1 MAQPDELS
9 MSTSDVIY
17 SADHLDSIAFRAS
30 AERRALAV
38 ELSGMAQAWQ
48 SEGRPGFVAFTEAV
62 HRQSQRI
69 QDEVTDVADK
79 LRHAARE
86 YTATADEGAG
96 LLRYHHSGPS
106 IP

>member
-1 MAQPDELS
+1 

-17 SADHLDSIAFRAS
+17 SADHLDSIALQAA

-38 ELSGMAQAWQ
+38 ELSGLTDAWQ

-62 HRQSQRI
+62 HRQSERI
-69 QDEVTDVADK
+69 QQEVTDVADK

-86 YTATADEGAG
+86 YTSTAHQGAE
-96 LLRYHHSGPS
+96 LLRYHHGRP
-106 IP
+106 PTP